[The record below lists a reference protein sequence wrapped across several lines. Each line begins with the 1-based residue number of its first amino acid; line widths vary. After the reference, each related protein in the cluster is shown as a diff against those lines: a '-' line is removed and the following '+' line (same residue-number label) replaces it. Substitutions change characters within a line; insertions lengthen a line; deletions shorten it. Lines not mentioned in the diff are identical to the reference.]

1 MRAIAPMLGIV
12 LAMIE
17 GLFGL
22 HAQAGEAPSIVIP
35 SRPGVPVIINGGD
48 ASYCVVEGDVGLER
62 PGMRVTVV
70 ACPPQHPIPSYE
82 GSYFPA
88 FGRRPGYGR
97 LEVEPPPD
105 RGRPKPATGTGPRT
119 PPGCRRAAVSHP
131 PMSISRWCRRS
142 TRVGAGP
149 AGKIDQRW
157 IRIDGMPTARGERLM
172 LARPLLLA
180 VAATVSIG
188 AA

>member
-1 MRAIAPMLGIV
+1 MRAIALLWIIQLANLLGSP
-12 LAMIE
+12 
-17 GLFGL
+17 
-22 HAQAGEAPSIVIP
+22 AQAGDAPAIVIP
-35 SRPGVPVIINGGD
+35 GRPGVPVIINGGD

-105 RGRPKPATGTGPRT
+105 RELPKPAE
-119 PPGCRRAAVSHP
+119 S
-131 PMSISRWCRRS
+131 
-142 TRVGAGP
+142 
-149 AGKIDQRW
+149 
-157 IRIDGMPTARGERLM
+157 
-172 LARPLLLA
+172 
-180 VAATVSIG
+180 
-188 AA
+188 